1 MSEAP
6 SATSVCALFD
16 ELFLATE
23 NTRLLAGAEE
33 PVYLPADASG
43 MPARIVF
50 RHDYVA
56 SALHEVAH
64 WCIAG
69 TARRTL
75 PDYGYW
81 YAPDG
86 RGPAE
91 QRAFEE
97 LEAKPQALEWIF
109 SIACGLPFRPSIDN
123 LDGAAL
129 DARGF
134 QARIARE
141 AAHFSRT
148 GLPARAARFRDALA
162 GRFGGGCMPAAG
174 FFAEP
179 AP

>member
-6 SATSVCALFD
+6 SAASVCALFD
-16 ELFLATE
+16 ALFLPTE
-23 NTRLLAGAEE
+23 NTRLLAGGEE
-33 PVYLPADASG
+33 PLYLPAGTAG
-43 MPARIVF
+43 APARIVF

-69 TARRTL
+69 AARRAL

-91 QRAFEE
+91 QRAFEA

-134 QARIARE
+134 GARIARE
-141 AAHFSRT
+141 AAHFSRA

-174 FFAEP
+174 FFGEP
-179 AP
+179 PP